1 MNITRSNIRSVVLHV
16 LLLIFLAIL
25 QTKADEIELV
35 QFDYFRNASN
45 LDPIQSPSLDD
56 YNEDSTVDSFDMSY
70 TATHTKFTRPTL
82 HTKETITGTTTTTT
96 KKSHNR
102 STGSKTKHT
111 TLIETFEPIAEGFG
125 NSWVESY
132 TTPSAT
138 DEVVDSIVD
147 PLTETTET
155 YSPSDPLLVYVT
167 STFYTP
173 TATLPLSIL
182 TSVNTPTPSIFINTT
197 SSNTTI
203 QYTNTSDPLV
213 QYDLECRADD
223 AFCRKVSRAV
233 GAAIDEFTRVINVKN
248 SLL

>member
-1 MNITRSNIRSVVLHV
+1 MHV

-25 QTKADEIELV
+25 QTKADEIEEPFELV
-35 QFDYFRNASN
+35 QFDYFHNAPN

-56 YNEDSTVDSFDMSY
+56 YNEDITADSFDMDY
-70 TATHTKFTRPTL
+70 TTTYTKFIRPTL
-82 HTKETITGTTTTTT
+82 YTKETIPSTTTTTT
-96 KKSHNR
+96 ATKKSHKH

-111 TLIETFEPIAEGFG
+111 TLTETIEPIAESFED
-125 NSWVESY
+125 SWVESY

-138 DEVVDSIVD
+138 DEMVNSIVD
-147 PLTETTET
+147 PLTETTLFTET
-155 YSPSDPLLVYVT
+155 YSPSDSLLVDVT
-167 STFYTP
+167 STTFYTP

-223 AFCRKVSRAV
+223 VFCSKVSRAV